1 MEFFA
6 FRLARDLGMTRAEL
20 GRRITP
26 AELTRWVAFYSYENK
41 MEREAQRKAEQ
52 KARSRR

>member
-41 MEREAQRKAEQ
+41 MEREAHRKAEQ